1 MSSSGFNG
9 HFTWKGYLQLEKAIA
24 APETCFENEPVQHE
38 FKVGMKLE
46 AVDQENPVNICVAT
60 VTQVLGRNVWVML
73 DGESR
78 SEQLFDVL
86 SHDLFPVGWC
96 EMSGHELQWPR
107 PSSKSL
113 FLSLYTSIYCF
124 MMSLIAL
131 CLLQFLP

>member
-1 MSSSGFNG
+1 MLFTTDFQFSGFNG

-24 APETCFENEPVQHE
+24 APETCFEHEPVQHE

-86 SHDLFPVGWC
+86 AHDLFPVGWC

-107 PSSKSL
+107 PSSKS
-113 FLSLYTSIYCF
+113 FS
-124 MMSLIAL
+124 
-131 CLLQFLP
+131 